1 MDGMH
6 GWTFDERKAPFCIGA
21 GTPRSYGPSVNAFLK
36 HFAEG
41 AVVGAVVGKG
51 FSRAEDL
58 TEFWADLSTLTKSD
72 SGLFSSRKYA

>member
-41 AVVGAVVGKG
+41 AVVGAVLAK
-51 FSRAEDL
+51 DL
-58 TEFWADLSTLTKSD
+58 AVL
-72 SGLFSSRKYA
+72 RI